1 MFFNCISIV
10 VVVVVVVVVIVV
22 IIVVVIVIVIFK
34 TMGRSKTSTVLDTTR
49 TNVMWT
55 TVF

>member
-1 MFFNCISIV
+1 MFFNCIVI
-10 VVVVVVVVVIVV
+10 VVVVVVVVIVV